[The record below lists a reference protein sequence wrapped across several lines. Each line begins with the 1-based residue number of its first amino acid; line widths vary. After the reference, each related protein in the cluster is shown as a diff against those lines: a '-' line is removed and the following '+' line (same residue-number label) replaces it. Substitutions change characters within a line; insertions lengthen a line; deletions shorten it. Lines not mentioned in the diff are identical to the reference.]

1 MISSENQEGTRLYDV
16 TIESKRHGLITK
28 ADCIMFDREKGE
40 AYPIQHKYSF
50 RPKAIYRT
58 YIIQLLMEDLLVEEQ
73 FNVLVPHGFIIFE
86 RSKETVK
93 VDLSNKQKVLYAV
106 GQIRG
111 IIGGEK
117 FPPPTE
123 WKKRCVDCYYNK
135 LCWG

>member
-1 MISSENQEGTRLYDV
+1 MTSSGNPGGTRLYDV
-16 TIESKRHGLITK
+16 TLESKKHGLITK

-58 YIIQLLMEDLLVEEQ
+58 YIIQLLMEALLVEEQ